1 MDQKNTIV
9 KCTANPNCL
18 FNHNGI
24 CDNYVITIGAD
35 GSCQEYIET
44 ESLREV
50 VAHEMEKQ
58 VMSSPEEVGAALK
71 SISEKMKKT
80 CHPDCIHFD
89 DSDMFI
95 GPTCLFKHPEPLK
108 EFYEGMPCEY
118 YHALHKKPLPHW
130 CTKEDTVIDEKLHER
145 FKVFLSNWI
154 KEHPPLS
161 KEDQAIMNKI
171 GYVPPKEED
180 PMCWYCDNGK
190 HGKCKFSI
198 RPMKD
203 ANGECC
209 RFTST
214 GGNR

>member
-1 MDQKNTIV
+1 MEQKNTIV

-18 FNHNGI
+18 FNHNGV

-35 GSCQEYIET
+35 GSCQEYVET
-44 ESLREV
+44 EDVTIRPVLCEHCGHYEDHGLLQNPCNKHECYRHRKEKACVDFIAIRGLR
-50 VAHEMEKQ
+50 AK
-58 VMSSPEEVGAALK
+58 GNL
-71 SISEKMKKT
+71 
-80 CHPDCIHFD
+80 
-89 DSDMFI
+89 
-95 GPTCLFKHPEPLK
+95 L
-108 EFYEGMPCEY
+108 
-118 YHALHKKPLPHW
+118 
-130 CTKEDTVIDEKLHER
+130 EDTVIDEQLHEH
-145 FKVFLSNWI
+145 FKVFLNNWI

-161 KEDQAIMNKI
+161 KEDQAIMNDI

-180 PMCWYCDNGK
+180 QMCWYCDHGK

-209 RFTST
+209 RFVST

>member
-35 GSCQEYIET
+35 GSCQAYVET
-44 ESLREV
+44 E
-50 VAHEMEKQ
+50 Q
-58 VMSSPEEVGAALK
+58 
-71 SISEKMKKT
+71 KT

-89 DSDMFI
+89 DGDMLT
-95 GPTCLFKHPEPLK
+95 GPICLFKHPEPPK
-108 EFYEGMPCEY
+108 DFYEGMPCEY
-118 YHALHKKPLPHW
+118 YHSTNYTRGQRAKCNVFDDMMDIDDKHLGEPV
-130 CTKEDTVIDEKLHER
+130 TVKM
-145 FKVFLSNWI
+145 KVAELNKTNKNKTII
-154 KEHPPLS
+154 KIPPMS
-161 KEDQAIMNKI
+161 KEDQAIMNEI

-180 PMCWYCDNGK
+180 QMCWYCDHGK
-190 HGKCKFSI
+190 HGKCKFPAK
-198 RPMKD
+198 PMKD
-203 ANGECC
+203 SNGKCC